1 MKQILISAL
10 LATCCLSRLQAAPSV
25 QEKNDTLV
33 VTTQPQMHCENCEKR
48 IKQNIRFVK
57 GVKRIDTSVPRQQV
71 TIVYNSEKS
80 SYADFE
86 KAFSRIGYKIE
97 RKSPAR

>member
-1 MKQILISAL
+1 MKQLLISL
-10 LATCCLSRLQAAPSV
+10 LFTGACLTQLQAANPSAP
-25 QEKNDTLV
+25 EKSDTLV

-57 GVKRIDTSVPRQQV
+57 GVKRIETSVPRQQV

-80 SYADFE
+80 SYADFV
-86 KAFSRIGYKIE
+86 KAFDRIGYKIE
-97 RKSPAR
+97 RR

>member
-1 MKQILISAL
+1 MQQLLISVLCTGA
-10 LATCCLSRLQAAPSV
+10 CLTQLQAATISAP
-25 QEKNDTLV
+25 EKSDTLV

-57 GVKRIDTSVPRQQV
+57 GVKRIETSVPRQQV

-80 SYADFE
+80 SYADFV

-97 RKSPAR
+97 RR